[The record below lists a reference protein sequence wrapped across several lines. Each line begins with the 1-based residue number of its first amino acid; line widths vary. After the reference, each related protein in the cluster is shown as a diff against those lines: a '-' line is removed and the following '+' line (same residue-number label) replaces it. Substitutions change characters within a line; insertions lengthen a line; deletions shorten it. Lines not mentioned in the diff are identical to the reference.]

1 MNHQPMNEEMMTM
14 KMILVTL
21 LGFVTIFSPAFVT
34 GDILQSDREA
44 VGSVLNPLLNLLMKK
59 GNQP

>member
-1 MNHQPMNEEMMTM
+1 MNEEMMTM

-21 LGFVTIFSPAFVT
+21 LGFVTIFSPAFAT